1 MKSAF
6 WKTAALLPLLL
17 LALGG
22 RAFAADVVVLDDTPE
37 MAEPYQP
44 PAPLEEPEVWEEP
57 EPWIPPQ
64 PVSTPAPE
72 KRGAEKT
79 KKPGIADLAARGL
92 ACAAA
97 LGVSTPK
104 GM

>member
-1 MKSAF
+1 M
-6 WKTAALLPLLL
+6 P
-17 LALGG
+17 
-22 RAFAADVVVLDDTPE
+22 
-37 MAEPYQP
+37 
-44 PAPLEEPEVWEEP
+44 WEEP

-79 KKPGIADLAARGL
+79 KKPGIAHTIARGL

-97 LGVSTPK
+97 LGVSMPE

>member
-1 MKSAF
+1 M
-6 WKTAALLPLLL
+6 P
-17 LALGG
+17 
-22 RAFAADVVVLDDTPE
+22 
-37 MAEPYQP
+37 
-44 PAPLEEPEVWEEP
+44 WEEP

-72 KRGAEKT
+72 KRGAGKT
-79 KKPGIADLAARGL
+79 KKPGIAHTMARGL